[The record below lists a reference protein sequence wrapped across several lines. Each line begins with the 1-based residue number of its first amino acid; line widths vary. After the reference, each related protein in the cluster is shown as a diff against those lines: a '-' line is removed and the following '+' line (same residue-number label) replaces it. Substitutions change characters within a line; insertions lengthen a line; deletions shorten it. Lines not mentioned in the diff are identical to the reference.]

1 MMNQMEKLFCS
12 WIFVDIIEEYSQIF
26 EKIDRRMR
34 RLDAAKKNKL
44 ILEAENNLN

>member
-12 WIFVDIIEEYSQIF
+12 WIIEEYSQIF